1 MNECKIVQDLLPL
14 YADDLV
20 SPETREFVDDHCA
33 GCEAC
38 EKLRARAM
46 EPVPQTP
53 IDPKAYQ
60 KLLRRDS
67 AKMIA
72 RGVGLV
78 MLLCLTFVLLI
89 GGGAAYA
96 AWENGQFPLEK
107 SYESTVYHEEYGKF
121 TWKIEI
127 ADWDK
132 AGFFDTG
139 AGSVI
144 TTTETNRRND
154 GGSSTSTG
162 RGGRPWENVQ
172 LYWAPNG
179 MDYLLEVDIVDGDK
193 GYFIVH
199 HEFVEDRPGRAN
211 VLDSWYP
218 AAGGNGLT
226 EQLLALCEKE
236 ANFPTGWNAVTFS
249 FYKWADDS
257 ETITFIYE
265 TDNGFRGLVDFHYST
280 ETVQVMPA
288 DK

>member
-20 SPETREFVDDHCA
+20 SPETREFVDTHCA
-33 GCEAC
+33 GCEPC
-38 EKLRARAM
+38 EKLRVRAM

-67 AKMIA
+67 VKMMV
-72 RGVGLV
+72 RGVSIV
-78 MLLCLTFVLLI
+78 MLLCLTFTLLV
-89 GGGAAYA
+89 GGGVIYA
-96 AWENGQFPLEK
+96 AWENGQFPLEN
-107 SYESTVYHEEYGKF
+107 SYESTIVHEEYGKF

-127 ADWDK
+127 ADWDT

-144 TTTETNRRND
+144 TTTRTNRRND
-154 GGSSTSTG
+154 GGTSTSIG

-179 MDYLLEVDIVDGDK
+179 MDYLLQVDIVGGGRDYFVVDQEFEEFSPGK
-193 GYFIVH
+193 ASIVGY
-199 HEFVEDRPGRAN
+199 P
-211 VLDSWYP
+211 YP
-218 AAGGNGLT
+218 EGMEKGLT
-226 EQLLALCEKE
+226 EQLLTLCEKE
-236 ANFPTGWNAVTFS
+236 VDFPTGWNTVTFS

-265 TDNGFRGLVDFHYST
+265 TDNGFRGMVDFHYPT
-280 ETVQVMPA
+280 ETVQVFPA